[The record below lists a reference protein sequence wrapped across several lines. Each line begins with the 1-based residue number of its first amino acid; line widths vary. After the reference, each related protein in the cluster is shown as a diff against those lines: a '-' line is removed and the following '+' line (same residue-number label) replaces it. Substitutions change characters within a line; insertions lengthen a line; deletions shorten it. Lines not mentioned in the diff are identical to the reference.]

1 MAQQPLKSFY
11 RPIMSVSLSNSIL
24 IRYNMSDTPFYQIK
38 LLNENKLIICALRNL
53 HYEVSREKLEPE
65 PGFTSF
71 CGQIEVRQAVGWQ
84 VLALNVQ

>member
-53 HYEVSREKLEPE
+53 HYKISSEKSEPE
-65 PGFTSF
+65 PGFETRTSGF
-71 CGQIEVRQAVGWQ
+71 PARRSTT
-84 VLALNVQ
+84 